1 MHFPAKFPAFVSILV
16 LFYSLTAAQQTNY
29 KPVPNSAIKLDTA
42 YKFVTACIITE
53 KQLTKGNLLILA
65 GLTDEKDCETSF
77 THYAVYIGDPEGKPT
92 KYLGEEAARQGR
104 FDFSSVYLA
113 DTGENF
119 AVVEQGGDSETGTS
133 RTRYTFSLDPKDT
146 SKDLRREYT
155 PAGVST
161 FYHNDTGLYFVG
173 TRRDDALIGRIE
185 LGKVKVGPITILE
198 NRAGTNLLK
207 DIVEISN
214 DEKAGFAVKME
225 TGKYIFSGKDWEF
238 VEANIEQ
245 PVSEQSAELRLN
257 SNSAI
262 DTTIFSTATP
272 TTAKQP
278 EPQKDFSVSP
288 KVAQVTNEAITVN
301 WKGESRTY
309 NLPPLSK
316 EAVEKNL
323 QITDCDPVHN
333 IGPYAVYGDS
343 VVFGIQIYSGESA
356 CGVGGLGF
364 FNPYDGKYTFR
375 YYKEIAPYSSTA
387 LLIDGNTAYVG
398 LTSEGEY
405 SSSPEGL
412 ATIDLAT
419 GNIKILKIPY
429 RISTLF
435 MHDGIL
441 FAGTDDGL
449 SIIYPTGLVSQ
460 LKLDLDK
467 DGNCLHSLSAP
478 KRIQ

>member
-1 MHFPAKFPAFVSILV
+1 MHFPARFLASISILAP
-16 LFYSLTAAQQTNY
+16 FYSLAAAQQTNY
-29 KPVPNSAIKLDTA
+29 KPVPNSAIKLDAA
-42 YKFVTACIITE
+42 YKFVTACIVTE
-53 KQLTKGNLLILA
+53 KQLTKGNTLVLA
-65 GLTDEKDCETSF
+65 GLTEEKDCKASF
-77 THYAVYIGDPEGKPT
+77 THYAVYIGDSEGKPT

-113 DTGENF
+113 DIGENF
-119 AVVEQGGDSETGTS
+119 AIIEQRGDTETGTS
-133 RTRYTFSLDPKDT
+133 RTRYTFNLDPKDT
-146 SKDLRREYT
+146 SKDLRREYS
-155 PAGVST
+155 PEGVDS
-161 FYHNDTGLYFVG
+161 FYYNDSGLYFVG
-173 TRRDDALIGRIE
+173 ARRDDALIGRIA
-185 LGKVKVGPITILE
+185 LTNGKVGPITILK

-207 DIVEISN
+207 DIVEIST
-214 DEKAGFAVKME
+214 DDKAGFAVKME
-225 TGKYIFSGKDWEF
+225 TGKYVFSGKDWEF
-238 VEANIEQ
+238 VEADTEQTVSEQ
-245 PVSEQSAELRLN
+245 PVELRLN

-262 DTTIFSTATP
+262 DAAIFSTATP
-272 TTAKQP
+272 NTTNQP
-278 EPQKDFSVSP
+278 EPKKDFAVSP
-288 KVAQVTNEAITVN
+288 KVAQVTNDAITVN

-323 QITDCDPVHN
+323 QLTDCDPVHN
-333 IGPYAVYGDS
+333 IGPYVIYGDS

-364 FNPYDGKYTFR
+364 FNPHDGKYNFR

-387 LLIDGNTAYVG
+387 LLIAGNTAYVG

-412 ATIDLAT
+412 ATIDLAS
-419 GNIKILKIPY
+419 GNIKVLKIPY

-478 KRIQ
+478 TRIQ